1 VALAALASLDQLWA
15 QRSRGTELDVTVTQ
29 VSIKD
34 DGGYRLLSVAEFLAL
49 PPQERTNL
57 ILRRKIDFLGP
68 DGRVLPMLDAVHS
81 INKARA
87 AAAR

>member
-1 VALAALASLDQLWA
+1 M
-15 QRSRGTELDVTVTQ
+15 DVVVSQ

-34 DGGYRLLSVAEFLAL
+34 AGGYKLLSVAEFLAL

-57 ILRRKIDFLGP
+57 ILTRKVDFLGP

-87 AAAR
+87 AAAKR